1 MTQGEAPGRVHPT
14 RDDLVALFRT
24 GLPGLMDMEVDG
36 ADGDEVRVTMR
47 VTPGV
52 MAPNGFLHGGSV
64 AALADTA
71 CGFGC
76 WIGLPSDAT
85 GFATVSLSTN
95 FMGTARDGVVTCV
108 ARRVHGGRTT
118 EVWDATVTRDDG
130 RPIAVFR
137 CTQMILRAG

>member
-1 MTQGEAPGRVHPT
+1 MSDDGAAPARPT
-14 RDDLVALFRT
+14 REELVALFRS
-24 GLPGLMDMEVDG
+24 GLPGLMAMEVGDDDG
-36 ADGDEVRVTMR
+36 GDVRVSMR
-47 VTPGV
+47 VTPDV

-64 AALADTA
+64 VALADTA

-76 WIGLPSDAT
+76 WIGLPATAT

-95 FMGTARDGVVTCV
+95 FMGTARDGVLTCV

-118 EVWDATVTRDDG
+118 EVWDATVTREDG

-137 CTQMILRAG
+137 CTQMILT